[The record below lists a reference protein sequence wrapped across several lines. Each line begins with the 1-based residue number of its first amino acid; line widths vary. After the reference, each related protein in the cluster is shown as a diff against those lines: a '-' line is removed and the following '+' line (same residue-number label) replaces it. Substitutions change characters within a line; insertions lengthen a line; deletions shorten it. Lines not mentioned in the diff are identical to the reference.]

1 MLEHYRGLFGKDEGL
16 VLEEY
21 RRAGIETKS
30 DTIDCNSG
38 IHKRMEEKA
47 KQRTKRMVVLK
58 NTDTRRFGVLLVDL
72 ENNFSRR
79 VDQYPKDITEAYNL
93 LVQHKPPPDNN
104 NKSRRNRR
112 RERRRPYDKKGRTYW
127 PNTRHRSIMG
137 SRAATVERKDTMME
151 TVYVLI
157 KEKRKETWTYN

>member
-38 IHKRMEEKA
+38 IHKQMEEKA
-47 KQRTKRMVVLK
+47 KQRTERMVVLK
-58 NTDTRRFGVLLVDL
+58 NADTRRFGVLLVDL

-79 VDQYPKDITEAYNL
+79 VDQYPKDMTEAYNL
-93 LVQHKPPPDNN
+93 LVKYNPLQTTTIKVEGIGEE
-104 NKSRRNRR
+104 K
-112 RERRRPYDKKGRTYW
+112 EGVQMIKKGITYW
-127 PNTRHRSIMG
+127 PKTRQRSIMG
-137 SRAATVERKDTMME
+137 SRATTVERKDTMLE
-151 TVYVLI
+151 IVHIPI
-157 KEKRKETWTYN
+157 KEKGKETWTLD